1 MKLIENWHL
10 TIAKMHPAWGLAL
23 LGLIHLMRVA
33 QLRQAVG
40 AAGSM
45 IDQPSSAIS
54 QALTVGMPR
63 LPLRRKVDLL
73 LGCFDDCPLAAVV
86 VVAQYGVQIFIGTF
100 IVSHLILSFIKKRFQ
115 RQLLLEEVVQVIHQ
129 WIIIGLCGHF
139 TDLWGVR
146 LFEVTVLPEC
156 SDCYQRPSW
165 QGDHLPAGGNRSH
178 HQEVAHDNGQD
189 RGEELAVRVQ
199 VV

>member
-1 MKLIENWHL
+1 M
-10 TIAKMHPAWGLAL
+10 
-23 LGLIHLMRVA
+23 
-33 QLRQAVG
+33 G

-45 IDQPSSAIS
+45 IDRPSSAIS
-54 QALTVGMPR
+54 KALIVGMPR

-86 VVAQYGVQIFIGTF
+86 VVAQYGVQIFIGMF
-100 IVSHLILSFIKKRFQ
+100 IISHLILSFIKKRFQ
-115 RQLLLEEVVQVIHQ
+115 RQLLLEKVVQVIHQ
-129 WIIIGLCGHF
+129 WIII
-139 TDLWGVR
+139 TDLWGAP

-156 SDCYQRPSW
+156 SDYYQRPSW
-165 QGDHLPAGGNRSH
+165 QSDHSPAGGNRSH

-199 VV
+199 VVQVIGVGGLVLNRIGLVQVKVHCSGC